1 MGRIVAADATKQ
13 PRARTQ
19 AGPARAMGGKMTQDL
34 QWIEEIAQTAGVEP
48 DALIKAYR
56 QAGHNLGGKA
66 HDLDTQQLS
75 SAVEVDG
82 TIRPMVSLPFDLVRQ
97 IAQLSDVIGAI
108 ISTRVLQVSAFAVPQ
123 RQEFEPG
130 YQIRLKSRTKHPTRA
145 QQRRIQ
151 EVSDWLDRC
160 GDPRCHVDPF
170 NTHFAG
176 FTEAV
181 IRDSLTLDWAVFEC
195 IPTRGGGLAGFVP
208 VDAATIRRASPET
221 AERKEGRFLPGD
233 LKFVQVVQN
242 KIVERFDPGDLVVG
256 VRRQRTDLAVFGYG
270 FPEIEQILRKIIQ
283 LLLAETYNASNFTQ
297 GIHARGIMTVES
309 AMGAKDWNSFLRNAR
324 AMLSGAANA
333 NKLAFVQLKPG
344 SNERIN
350 FTDLFRNNKD
360 MEYSNWTNW
369 LLKVSCAVFAIDPAE
384 LGFVFG
390 NEGTTSTL
398 SERGPAERLAYS
410 REKGLRSLLTW
421 YERLINRAI
430 ISRVDPELE
439 LVFVGLDGATEADR
453 SKAEQQDVS
462 YIKTVNE
469 VRATRDLPPIKGGDA
484 ILNTYFLQSLQGEQA
499 QEQAAAGGG
508 LEGGPAAAGEP
519 GAGPSEGGGPVD
531 QGGGED
537 FDVDALF
544 GRSALTS
551 KGKR

>member
-1 MGRIVAADATKQ
+1 
-13 PRARTQ
+13 
-19 AGPARAMGGKMTQDL
+19 MTQDL
-34 QWIEEIAQTAGVEP
+34 QEWLDEIAQTAGVEP
-48 DALIKAYR
+48 DELVKAYR
-56 QAGHNLGGKA
+56 QTGRTLGGKA
-66 HDLDTQQLS
+66 HDLDLQRMA

-82 TIRPMVSLPFDLVRQ
+82 AIRPAVSLPFDLVRQ

-108 ISTRVLQVSAFAVPQ
+108 ISTRVLQVAAFAVPQ
-123 RQEFEPG
+123 RKEFEPG
-130 YQIRLKSRTKHPTRA
+130 YIVRLKDQAKHPSRA
-145 QQRRIQ
+145 QLRRIQ
-151 EVSDWLDRC
+151 EVSAWLDRC

-181 IRDSLTLDWAVFEC
+181 IRDSLTLDWMAFEC
-195 IPTRGGGLAGFVP
+195 IPTRGGGLAGFTP
-208 VDAATIRRASPET
+208 VDAATIRRAAPDA
-221 AERKEGRFLPGD
+221 AEKRAGRFLPGD
-233 LKFVQVVQN
+233 LKFVQVVED

-256 VRRQRTDLAVFGYG
+256 VRRPRTDLAVLGYG
-270 FPEIEQILRKIIQ
+270 YPEIEQILRKIVQ

-309 AMGAKDWNSFLRNAR
+309 AMGQKDWNNFLRNAR

-344 SNERIN
+344 TNEKIN

-390 NEGTTSTL
+390 NEGSTSTL

-410 REKGLRSLLTW
+410 REKGLRGLLTF
-421 YERLINRAI
+421 YERLINRTI
-430 ISRVDPELE
+430 LERVDPELE
-439 LVFVGLDGATEADR
+439 MVFVGLDGATEADR
-453 SKAEQQDVS
+453 AKAEQQDVTS
-462 YIKTVNE
+462 LKTVNE
-469 VRATRDLPPIKGGDA
+469 VRAARDLPPIKGGDV
-484 ILNTYFLQSLQGEQA
+484 ILNAYYLQGLQGEQA
-499 QEQAAAGGG
+499 QEQAAAGGSEEG
-508 LEGGPAAAGEP
+508 GGPAAGAKP
-519 GAGPSEGGGPVD
+519 GGAPA
-531 QGGGED
+531 GGGED

-544 GRSALTS
+544 GRSALTR
-551 KGKR
+551 KGKG